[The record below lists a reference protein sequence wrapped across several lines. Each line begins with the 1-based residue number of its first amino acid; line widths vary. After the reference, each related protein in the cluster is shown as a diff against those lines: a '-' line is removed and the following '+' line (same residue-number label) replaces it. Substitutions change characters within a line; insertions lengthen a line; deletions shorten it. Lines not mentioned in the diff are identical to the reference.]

1 MLHNLWWKRPAA
13 CTVQYLNLADAHK
26 RGVLDDLRFELFRNP
41 AYSNAA
47 DLRSFTAQI
56 YRFAVVENI
65 YPLNT
70 APIKDRFVT
79 GMYDWFSPFQ
89 DFSFLERY
97 DRLNFF
103 KALVDNRNK
112 TILDEKVYNIAD
124 IRPDTD
130 LVDKLFI
137 ILYFYYIAIYERLAD
152 NEQVQFCRDYIR
164 NNQTRFQQV
173 IESCVFSNISNDDI
187 KLSYDLMQFWEVTKP
202 NCVKTLVFDSV
213 TNDFWIF
220 SFMAVNPSVNLKI
233 TCDFTYG
240 FSSEQIGYGIILQF
254 PQE

>member
-1 MLHNLWWKRPAA
+1 
-13 CTVQYLNLADAHK
+13 
-26 RGVLDDLRFELFRNP
+26 
-41 AYSNAA
+41 
-47 DLRSFTAQI
+47 
-56 YRFAVVENI
+56 
-65 YPLNT
+65 
-70 APIKDRFVT
+70 
-79 GMYDWFSPFQ
+79 MYDWFSPFQ
-89 DFSFLERY
+89 DFSLLERY

-124 IRPDTD
+124 IRPATD
-130 LVDKLFI
+130 LIDKLFI
-137 ILYFYYIAIYERLAD
+137 ILYSYYIASCEPLAD
-152 NEQVQFCRDYIR
+152 KELVHFCRDYIR

-220 SFMAVNPSVNLKI
+220 SFMAVNLALCEVLLSEKNSSYTASTLLMALHPHKQSKNITISV
-233 TCDFTYG
+233 TYLALAL
-240 FSSEQIGYGIILQF
+240 IKLQ
-254 PQE
+254 

>member
-1 MLHNLWWKRPAA
+1 M
-13 CTVQYLNLADAHK
+13 NLADAHK
-26 RGVLDDLRFELFRNP
+26 CGVLDDLRFELFRNP

-103 KALVDNRNK
+103 KA
-112 TILDEKVYNIAD
+112 
-124 IRPDTD
+124 
-130 LVDKLFI
+130 F
-137 ILYFYYIAIYERLAD
+137 
-152 NEQVQFCRDYIR
+152 
-164 NNQTRFQQV
+164 
-173 IESCVFSNISNDDI
+173 
-187 KLSYDLMQFWEVTKP
+187 
-202 NCVKTLVFDSV
+202 
-213 TNDFWIF
+213 
-220 SFMAVNPSVNLKI
+220 VNLKI

-240 FSSEQIGYGIILQF
+240 FSSEQIGFGIILQF
-254 PQE
+254 PLD